1 MADRRWLAHVED
13 TGALVALR
21 EGRVEAALEMT
32 ERAIEH
38 AEATN
43 NEAALTSAYVT
54 RARAQ
59 TKLDRIAAAQDS
71 YARAAD
77 LARNGGP
84 RARLREVLGE
94 WADLLAR
101 TGEHERAYALT
112 REALSAS

>member
-1 MADRRWLAHVED
+1 M
-13 TGALVALR
+13 VALR
-21 EGRVEAALEMT
+21 EGRTEAALEMT

-38 AEATN
+38 AEATGN
-43 NEAALTSAYVT
+43 DAALTSAYVT

-59 TKLDRIAAAQDS
+59 TQLDRIPEAQDS

-84 RARLREVLGE
+84 KARLREVLGE

-112 REALSAS
+112 REALSAG